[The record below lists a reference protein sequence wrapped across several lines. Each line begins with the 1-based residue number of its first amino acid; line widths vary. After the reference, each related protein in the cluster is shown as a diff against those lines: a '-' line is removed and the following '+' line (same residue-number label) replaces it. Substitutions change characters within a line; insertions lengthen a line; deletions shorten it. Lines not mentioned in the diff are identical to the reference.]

1 MVGYILKNTLTEH
14 GHVARGICQ
23 MDSDG
28 FLTGIQERTHIE
40 KRGEKAVFVEEDGK
54 ICEEIPSDSL
64 VSMNM
69 WGFERNFVRELEK
82 RFSPF
87 LEKNLR
93 ENPLKCEYF
102 LPEVV
107 SSLIR
112 EGKASV
118 KVEKSEDRW
127 YGVTYKEDKPQ
138 VMEAIRNLKAR
149 GRYPEMLWE

>member
-1 MVGYILKNTLTEH
+1 M
-14 GHVARGICQ
+14 
-23 MDSDG
+23 
-28 FLTGIQERTHIE
+28 
-40 KRGEKAVFVEEDGK
+40 
-54 ICEEIPSDSL
+54 
-64 VSMNM
+64 
-69 WGFERNFVRELEK
+69 
-82 RFSPF
+82 
-87 LEKNLR
+87 EKNLR